1 MSQIIFPPAPE
12 VNDFYTA
19 GDVTYM
25 WDGTKWVSTMPSPV
39 NIGATGPAGSD
50 GPAGPPGGVGA
61 TGIPGPFGPQGI
73 TGASGATGIPG
84 PFGPQGITGASGAT
98 GPTGPDGATGTFSDG
113 GNVSAGIITASEIA
127 VSGVATADLFRGRLE
142 GTVYNSNGNP
152 VLIPDEPSFGGD
164 VYGNII
170 AGTSGLSTFKDM
182 NVTGVATFSEV
193 AISGLATADLFRGRL
208 EGTVYNSNGNP
219 VLIPDEPSF
228 GGDVYGN
235 VIAGSSGLSTFKDVH
250 VTGVLTTPQIDA
262 PGGGDL
268 FLDGD
273 FLPVVNRRQD
283 LGSPTKSWKK
293 VYIKSG
299 PKAIEFEDTN
309 IGLGLTVNAQLEN
322 ILEFDGHELFVG
334 DGDIGHHGNLR
345 NVYAT
350 GIVSATVGAQV
361 GVLTATTITSSGA
374 ALLVRTDLVP
384 SADNTYEL
392 GSATN
397 RWKDIYLDGG
407 ESVLNIGS
415 VSIGATDG
423 HLTVDGNE
431 VAEYDGS
438 GDIGV
443 LGNLRNITLTGI
455 ITGYNAG
462 IVTYYGDGNNLDL
475 PVTSGGGGAIAMK
488 YKSSSNT
495 TMSDPGKG
503 KWRLNNLTQATATQM
518 AVDVVTSGGYSI
530 NALLAAITPGT
541 KIFLQRKDKPEA
553 YFTFVVNTAPTLQG
567 TISDGWYLFPS
578 ITNLRDGGTG
588 IADNK
593 DCVLA
598 FKAPNQVSGES
609 ITPSTVS
616 VAGSVT
622 AANFYGDGSGIT
634 GIAATISAATAT
646 NFTWNASLLPDTN
659 EAYDLGSASNKV
671 RHLYLSDSS
680 LYTDSGV
687 LSVGLTTQV
696 GLSSKVLMG
705 NKLKEIVAAS
715 VDFADFQAKV
725 AAEDFDTP

>member
-1 MSQIIFPPAPE
+1 M
-12 VNDFYTA
+12 T
-19 GDVTYM
+19 TYYEYHP
-25 WDGTKWVSTMPSPV
+25 TYLNWVSTSTVLSGYGTSEYVPVSVGAGQTQTWTGSGWSTTTDYSGVFYFTTSQYSGVSIGQSYYSYSTNEQPSIS
-39 NIGATGPAGSD
+39 IGTATAPPTISTTGYRLGWNGTDWTVEPSTLLVPDSD
-50 GPAGPPGGVGA
+50 GVVSLGSSTNKFKDIFVSEGTVYLGVHSISIGGNQLEYDGV
-61 TGIPGPFGPQGI
+61 QVV
-73 TGASGATGIPG
+73 TGAGGTINTDLAD
-84 PFGPQGITGASGAT
+84 IT
-98 GPTGPDGATGTFSDG
+98 
-113 GNVSAGIITASEIA
+113 NLNAGIITTTQIGA
-127 VSGVATADLFRGRLE
+127 VGSG
-142 GTVYNSNGNP
+142 S
-152 VLIPDEPSFGGD
+152 
-164 VYGNII
+164 
-170 AGTSGLSTFKDM
+170 
-182 NVTGVATFSEV
+182 
-193 AISGLATADLFRGRL
+193 
-208 EGTVYNSNGNP
+208 
-219 VLIPDEPSF
+219 
-228 GGDVYGN
+228 
-235 VIAGSSGLSTFKDVH
+235 
-250 VTGVLTTPQIDA
+250 LT
-262 PGGGDL
+262 
-268 FLDGD
+268 LDGD
-273 FLPVVNRRQD
+273 YIPLHNRVQD
-283 LGSPTKSWKK
+283 LGHAAKSWRK

-299 PKAIEFEDTN
+299 PKAIEFENTGVG
-309 IGLGLTVNAQLEN
+309 IGLTVNAQLEN
-322 ILEFDGHELFVG
+322 ILEFDGHELFAG

-374 ALLVRTDLVP
+374 ELLVRTDLVP

-431 VAEYDGS
+431 VAEYSGS
-438 GDIGV
+438 GDFGIQ
-443 LGNLRNITLTGI
+443 GNLRNINLTGI

-475 PVTSGGGGAIAMK
+475 PVTSGGGGAIATK

-696 GLSSKVLMG
+696 GVSSKVLMG

-725 AAEDFDTP
+725 AAENFDI